1 MGECSSATPVQLP
14 TTTNY
19 NGETNITTSMAAAAD
34 GKISV
39 LMVCL
44 GNICRSPMAEAVFRQ
59 VAVENNLLDRFD
71 KIDSAG
77 TAAYHAGEP
86 PDPRSAAVC
95 AAHNVPVQHLA
106 RRVTKDDFRTFD
118 YILAMDEYNLRDLQE
133 MRPADATAVKLGMF
147 GDYEDGERRG
157 VVVEDPYYG
166 GKRGFE
172 VNFGQCLRFSRNF
185 MREVLG
191 ADIE

>member
-1 MGECSSATPVQLP
+1 
-14 TTTNY
+14 
-19 NGETNITTSMAAAAD
+19 
-34 GKISV
+34 
-39 LMVCL
+39 
-44 GNICRSPMAEAVFRQ
+44 MAEAVFRQ

-95 AAHNVPVQHLA
+95 MAHNVPVNHLA
-106 RRVTKDDFRTFD
+106 RRVTKADFSEFD
-118 YILAMDEYNLRDLQE
+118 YILAMDESNLRDLQCK
-133 MRPADATAVKLGMF
+133 RPGDARNVVVKMF
-147 GDYEDGERRG
+147 GDYEDGGRTG

-166 GKRGFE
+166 GKQGFE
-172 VNFGQCLRFSRNF
+172 VNFRQVERYSRNF

-191 ADIE
+191 AEIQ